1 MISTR
6 RQIMIGAVAAGL
18 GLASPWAQAQSW
30 KPTQPVTIIVPI
42 AGTTNDTLARLVAPK
57 LAEKFGQPFVVENK
71 PGAGGNL
78 GASLAARA
86 APDGHTLLIGYNG
99 PLAINPGLFAN
110 MPFDPQKDLAP
121 ISLAVKAPQYL
132 VTTPEAGI
140 ADVKDFIAQAKAAPQ
155 KFSYGSVA
163 VGSASHLTMEMFK
176 SAAGIHVTH
185 IPYRG
190 APPAIAD
197 LLAGTIHV
205 GFFVP
210 GNVQQLAQ
218 QGRIKLLAS
227 SGTKRFASTPGVP
240 TLAELGFQNFE
251 ATSWIG
257 FLTAAGTPQHI
268 IDAYNTAIVDVLKM
282 PDIREKLQA
291 MEFEIV
297 ATSPQEFAA
306 WIATEIPRWGA
317 VIKATG
323 TKLE

>member
-6 RQIMIGAVAAGL
+6 RQLMVGAMFAGL
-18 GLASPWAQAQSW
+18 GLASPWAIAQNW

-42 AGTTNDTLARLVAPK
+42 AGTTNDTLARLLAPK
-57 LAEKFGQPFVVENK
+57 LAEKFGQPFVVDNR

-78 GASLAARA
+78 GASMAARA
-86 APDGHTLLIGYNG
+86 TPDGHTLLIGYNG
-99 PLAINPGLFAN
+99 PLAINPGLFSN

-132 VTTPEAGI
+132 VTTPGTGI

-163 VGSASHLTMEMFK
+163 IGSASHLTMEMFK
-176 SAAGIHVTH
+176 NAAGINVTH

-197 LLAGTIHV
+197 LLAGTIHA

-227 SGTKRFASTPGVP
+227 SGTKRFPSTPDVP
-240 TLAELGFQNFE
+240 TLAELGFENFE

-257 FLTAAGTPQHI
+257 LLTAAGTPKHI

-282 PDIREKLQA
+282 PDVKERLQA

-297 ATSPQEFAA
+297 ATSPEEFAT
-306 WIATEIPRWGA
+306 WIGTEIPRWGA

>member
-1 MISTR
+1 MISLRHKALVGTV
-6 RQIMIGAVAAGL
+6 IAGIC
-18 GLASPWAQAQSW
+18 LASPWALAQNW

-42 AGTTNDTLARLVAPK
+42 AGTTNDTVARLVAPK
-57 LAEKFGQPFVVENK
+57 LAEKFGQPFVVDNK

-86 APDGHTLLIGYNG
+86 APDGHTLLVGYNG
-99 PLAINPGLFAN
+99 PLAINPSLFTN

-121 ISLAVKAPQYL
+121 ITLAVKAPQYL
-132 VTTPEAGI
+132 VTTPGTGI
-140 ADVKDFIAQAKAAPQ
+140 TNVKDFIAQAKAAPQ

-176 SAAGIHVTH
+176 SAAGINVTH

-227 SGTKRFASTPGVP
+227 SGKKRFASTPDVP
-240 TLAELGFQNFE
+240 TLAELGFENFE

-257 FLTAAGTPQHI
+257 FLTASNTPKHI
-268 IDAYNTAIVDVLKM
+268 IQAYNTAIVEILKM
-282 PDIREKLQA
+282 PDVKDKLES

-297 ATSPQEFAA
+297 GSSPDEFAS
-306 WIATEIPRWGA
+306 WIDTEIKRWGA
-317 VIKATG
+317 VIKETG

>member
-30 KPTQPVTIIVPI
+30 KPTRPVTIIVPI
-42 AGTTNDTLARLVAPK
+42 TGTTNDTLARLVAPK
-57 LAEKFGQPFVVENK
+57 LAEKFGQPFVVTNR

-86 APDGHTLLIGYNG
+86 APDGHTLLIGFNG

-121 ISLAVKAPQYL
+121 ISLAVKAPQFL
-132 VTTPEAGI
+132 VTTPGAGI

-155 KFSYGSVA
+155 KFSFGSVS

-185 IPYRG
+185 IPYQG

-197 LLAGTIHV
+197 LLAGRIHV

-227 SGTKRFASTPGVP
+227 SGTKRFASTPDVP

-268 IDAYNTAIVDVLKM
+268 IDAYNTAIVDILKM

-297 ATSPQEFAA
+297 ASSPQEFAA
-306 WIATEIPRWGA
+306 WIATEIQRWGA